1 MVANINYSLL
11 KQHIYESTCIAIESN
26 LNLTWS
32 GLAKVTQAS
41 IHSVLFRQGNITIE
55 TLDRI
60 LEYTNYDIIDFLN
73 LKRGE

>member
-1 MVANINYSLL
+1 MVANINFSFL
-11 KQHIYESTCIAIESN
+11 KQQIYESTCIAIENNSS
-26 LNLTWS
+26 LSWS

-41 IHSVLFRQGNITIE
+41 IHSILFRQGNITIE

-60 LEYTNYDIIDFLN
+60 LEYTGYDVIEFFR

>member
-1 MVANINYSLL
+1 MVANINYSFL
-11 KQHIYESTCIAIESN
+11 KQHIYESTCIAIENDPS
-26 LNLTWS
+26 LTWS

-60 LEYTNYDIIDFLN
+60 LEYTGYDVIEFLN
-73 LKRGE
+73 LKRG